1 MVIPGSRTGEEKMWG
16 RKKKVGI
23 ALSGGA
29 ARSLA
34 HIGVLEVLEELGVEP
49 VAISGTSM
57 GSVIGS
63 FYCSGVPLG
72 EMEKYVAS
80 MDWRSF
86 LLFSDLALSN
96 TGIINGR
103 RIERVLERFLEDKT
117 FSDCN
122 MDFCCVAVDV
132 FTRQKEIL
140 SSGRLLDAV
149 RASISIPGFF
159 SPIWL
164 DGKLLIDG
172 GLIEPL
178 PTEAIKMFDVNFI
191 IGSSITFERD
201 SEKYR
206 YLQVD
211 GNHTGKGQ
219 VYDYHNIEA
228 GNPERLKRLHD
239 LFKGRKKD
247 EDQKNVSVQSI
258 LDTSLN
264 IMQREMVL
272 KYENLA
278 DIVIEP
284 EVGDFGF
291 FDLTHGREI
300 IKRGREAAEA
310 KAGEIKRK
318 LRLR

>member
-1 MVIPGSRTGEEKMWG
+1 MWG

-29 ARSLA
+29 ARGLA

-57 GSVIGS
+57 GSIIGS
-63 FYCSGVPLG
+63 FYCSGISLD

-117 FSDCN
+117 FQDCN

-132 FTRQKEIL
+132 FARQKEVL
-140 SSGRLLDAV
+140 SKGRLIDAV

-159 SPIWL
+159 SPICL
-164 DGKLLIDG
+164 NGKLLVDG

-201 SEKYR
+201 SEKYS
-206 YLQVD
+206 YLQLD
-211 GNHTGKGQ
+211 DYPAGKGQ
-219 VYDYHNIEA
+219 LYDYHNI
-228 GNPERLKRLHD
+228 GTGSSERFKRLYD
-239 LFKGRKKD
+239 LFKGRKRD
-247 EDQKNVSVQSI
+247 ESQKSVSVQSI
-258 LDTSLN
+258 LDTSIN
-264 IMQREMVL
+264 IMQREMAS

-291 FDLTHGREI
+291 FDLTQGSNI
-300 IKRGREAAEA
+300 IKRGRDAAET
-310 KAGEIKRK
+310 KVREIKRK
-318 LRLR
+318 LRLN

>member
-1 MVIPGSRTGEEKMWG
+1 MWG

-29 ARSLA
+29 ARGLA

-57 GSVIGS
+57 GSIIGS
-63 FYCSGVPLG
+63 FYCSGISLD
-72 EMEKYVAS
+72 EMEKYVGS
-80 MDWRSF
+80 MDWKSF

-103 RIERVLERFLEDKT
+103 RIERVLKGFLEEKT
-117 FSDCN
+117 FSDCTT
-122 MDFCCVAVDV
+122 DFCCVAVDV
-132 FTRQKEIL
+132 FTRKKEIL
-140 SSGRLLDAV
+140 ASGKLLDAV

-159 SPIWL
+159 SPICL
-164 DGKLLIDG
+164 DGKLLVDG

-178 PTEAIKMFDVNFI
+178 PTESIKIFDVNFI

-201 SEKYR
+201 SEKYK
-206 YLQVD
+206 YLQID
-211 GNHTGKGQ
+211 AQAAAGKAQ
-219 VYDYHNIEA
+219 IYDYHRIGT
-228 GNPERLKRLHD
+228 GNTEKLKRLQD
-239 LFKGRKKD
+239 LFKGKKRN
-247 EDQKNVSVQSI
+247 ENQKSVSVQSI
-258 LDTSLN
+258 IDTSLN
-264 IMQREMVL
+264 IMHQEMAR
-272 KYENLA
+272 KYNDLA

-291 FDLTHGREI
+291 FDLTRGSEI

-310 KAGEIKRK
+310 KASEIKRK
-318 LRLR
+318 LRLN

>member
-1 MVIPGSRTGEEKMWG
+1 MWG

-34 HIGVLEVLEELGVEP
+34 HIGVLEVLQELGVEP
-49 VAISGTSM
+49 TAIAGTSM
-57 GSVIGS
+57 GAVIGS
-63 FYCSGVPLG
+63 FYCSGTPLK
-72 EMEKYVAS
+72 EIEKYVAS

-103 RIERVLERFLEDKT
+103 RVERVLERFLEDKT
-117 FSDCN
+117 FSDCST
-122 MDFCCVAVDV
+122 DFCCVAVDI
-132 FTRQKEIL
+132 FTRQKVVL
-140 SSGRLLDAV
+140 SNGKLLEAV

-159 SPIWL
+159 SPVCL

-201 SEKYR
+201 SERYR
-206 YLQVD
+206 YLQQD
-211 GNHTGKGQ
+211 GHLAGSGQ
-219 VYDYHNIEA
+219 AYDYHNIGA
-228 GNPERLKRLHD
+228 GNPARFKKLHD
-239 LFKGRKKD
+239 LFKGKLKN
-247 EDQKNVSVQSI
+247 ENQKSVSVQSI
-258 LDTSLN
+258 LDTSFN
-264 IMQREMVL
+264 IMHREMARRYVD
-272 KYENLA
+272 LA

-284 EVGDFGF
+284 EVGDLGF
-291 FDLTHGREI
+291 FDLMRGSDI

-318 LRLR
+318 LRLK

>member
-1 MVIPGSRTGEEKMWG
+1 MWG

-34 HIGVLEVLEELGVEP
+34 HIGVLEVLQELGVEP
-49 VAISGTSM
+49 TAIAGTSM
-57 GSVIGS
+57 GAVIGS
-63 FYCSGVPLG
+63 FYCSGTPLKKI
-72 EMEKYVAS
+72 EKYVAS
-80 MDWRSF
+80 MDWKSF
-86 LLFSDLALSN
+86 LMFSDLALSN

-103 RIERVLERFLEDKT
+103 RVERVLKGFLEDKT

-122 MDFCCVAVDV
+122 TDFCCVAVDI
-132 FTRQKEIL
+132 FTRQKVVL
-140 SSGRLLDAV
+140 SSGRLLEAV

-159 SPIWL
+159 SPICL

-191 IGSSITFERD
+191 IGSSIIFEGD
-201 SEKYR
+201 SERYR
-206 YLQVD
+206 YLQQD
-211 GNHTGKGQ
+211 GHLAGSGQ
-219 VYDYHNIEA
+219 AYDHHNIGT
-228 GNPERLKRLHD
+228 GNPERFKKLHD
-239 LFKGRKKD
+239 LFKGKLKN
-247 EDQKNVSVQSI
+247 ENQKSISVQSI
-258 LDTSLN
+258 LDTSFN
-264 IMQREMVL
+264 IMHREMARTYV
-272 KYENLA
+272 ELA

-284 EVGDFGF
+284 EVGDLGF
-291 FDLTHGREI
+291 FDLMRGSDI

-318 LRLR
+318 LRLK